1 MQALKSHSPYRG
13 IGFMLIA
20 AFCFSCMG
28 ASAKLLKGVFTAG
41 QLVFYR
47 NLVGL
52 IFLAFGFLLRPPRSE
67 GGKMGWLIFRGFMG
81 TIALYTLLFC
91 VLHMPLG
98 TAMTYNLTS
107 AIFIALF
114 SYVLFGEFHGPLVL
128 SALLIGF
135 TGMILV
141 YKPSMHLPGAWH
153 LAGLI
158 SGITSAIA
166 YLTVGRLSRYYD
178 PRVIVSAFIV
188 TGVILPLLSLGV
200 HAATNLP
207 ADGLFIIDWKIPH
220 GLQWVWI
227 LMLGLFALFGQYF
240 VTRAYGTDKAGVVS
254 AVSYANIVFSVIFG
268 YALGDGFPDPLS
280 LTGILLIISSGIMIS
295 MYRSRP
301 VSTKA

>member
-1 MQALKSHSPYRG
+1 MVL
-13 IGFMLIA
+13 A
-20 AFCFSCMG
+20 AFCFSSMG
-28 ASAKLLKGVFTAG
+28 AAAKMLKGSFTAG

-47 NLVGL
+47 NIVGL
-52 IFLAFGFLLRPPRSE
+52 VFLVAAFILRPPQSA
-67 GGKMGWLIFRGFMG
+67 GGKIGWLVFRGLMG

-114 SYVLFGEFHGPLVL
+114 SYFLFGEFHGPLVL
-128 SALLIGF
+128 AALLIGF
-135 TGMILV
+135 TGMIFV

-166 YLTVGRLSRYYD
+166 YMTVGRLSKYYD
-178 PRVIVSAFIV
+178 PRVIVAAFIV
-188 TGVILPLLSLGV
+188 TGVALPLLSLGV
-200 HAATNLP
+200 HAVSGLP
-207 ADGLFIIDWKIPH
+207 ADGLFLIDWKLPV
-220 GLQWVWI
+220 GREWLWV
-227 LMLGLFALFGQYF
+227 LLLGVFALVGQYF
-240 VTRAYGTDKAGVVS
+240 VTRAYGSDKAAVVS
-254 AVSYANIVFSVIFG
+254 AVSYANIVFSVCFG

-280 LTGILLIISSGIMIS
+280 LTGILLIISSGVMIS

-301 VSTKA
+301 RSEKA